1 MKFLKLGLAGQV
13 LAGITLLFLL
23 ITITTSLVSAWN
35 LDRQL
40 TREFETKGSAI
51 ANSIANSSIEV
62 LLARDGASLQAMIDG
77 FLDISGVGYV
87 FVLDGDNEIVSHT
100 FAPAIPAALVE
111 RASSGS
117 TSGGTTSVLAIDL
130 AEMGNYVDVAA
141 PILAGVAGTVHVG
154 MDRTFIE
161 REVRSAVLLQ
171 GLFMLGIFFVS
182 MVLAYVHITRVA
194 RPLVVLTT
202 HANRVASAGHLR
214 EIESAPEDDLTGIMD
229 PQVVRIAASATDEVG
244 ELASA
249 FQHMELELQRYIGNL
264 RRAQKDLE
272 LYNRTLEQKVD
283 ERTSELV
290 FKNSELESTLDK
302 LKQAQEQIVTSEKL
316 ASLGALTAGIAHEI
330 KNPLNFI
337 NNFAELSTE
346 LTTELGESIARH
358 VSAEAAADLTEV
370 VDMLKL
376 NVQKINE
383 HGKRADSIV
392 RNMLLHSRK
401 GKGERAQ
408 VDINALLAEYV
419 GLAYH
424 GMRGQDTKFNA
435 KLENHF
441 DPEVKTISAIPQ
453 DLSRAFLN
461 ILTNAC
467 YSLREKS
474 NKLGEAYSPVLSVS
488 TKAAGDYV
496 EIRIR
501 DNGTGIPDEVKAKI
515 FEPFFTTKPAGAGTG
530 LGLSMTFDILVQAHR
545 GKVDVATTLGE
556 FAEFIILLPRAEVSA
571 GASA

>member
-1 MKFLKLGLAGQV
+1 MTRPKVGLAGQV
-13 LAGITLLFLL
+13 LIGITLLFLL
-23 ITITTSLVSAWN
+23 ITVTTSLVSAWN

-62 LLARDGASLQAMIDG
+62 LLAREGSTLQAMIDG
-77 FLDISGVGYV
+77 FLDIAGVGYV
-87 FVLDGDNEIVSHT
+87 FVIDGDNEIVSHT
-100 FAPAIPAALVE
+100 FVPAIPVALVE
-111 RASSGS
+111 RASAFTGQ
-117 TSGGTTSVLAIDL
+117 TGNVATFDL
-130 AEMGNYVDVAA
+130 PEMGSFVDVAA

-154 MDRTFIE
+154 MDRRFID

-171 GLFMLGIFFVS
+171 GLFMLGIFTVS
-182 MVLAYVHITRVA
+182 MALAYVHIKRVA
-194 RPLVVLTT
+194 RPLVVLTA
-202 HANRVASAGHLR
+202 HANRVASDGHLR
-214 EIESAPEDDLTGIMD
+214 ELESADDHDLSGTMD
-229 PQVVRIAASATDEVG
+229 PQIVRIAASATDEVG

-264 RRAQKDLE
+264 RRAQIELE
-272 LYNRTLEQKVD
+272 EHNRTLEQKVE

-290 FKNSELESTLDK
+290 FKNAELETTLEK
-302 LKQAQEQIVTSEKL
+302 LKDAQEQIVASEKL

-346 LTTELGESIARH
+346 LTAELKESI
-358 VSAEAAADLTEV
+358 VKDVPAEAQANLVEV
-370 VDMLKL
+370 ADMLSM

-408 VDINALLAEYV
+408 VDINALLGEYV
-419 GLAYH
+419 ALAYQ
-424 GMRGQDTKFNA
+424 GMRGQDTAFNA
-435 KLENHF
+435 KLENRF
-441 DPEVKTISAIPQ
+441 DPAVGTISAIPQ

-474 NKLGEAYSPVLSVS
+474 RRLGDGYAPVLTVS
-488 TKAAGDYV
+488 TTTAGDFV

-515 FEPFFTTKPAGAGTG
+515 FEPFFTTKPAGSGTG

-545 GKVDVATTLGE
+545 GKVDVDTVIGE
-556 FAEFIILLPRAEVSA
+556 YAEFIIQLPRADLVAA
-571 GASA
+571 GAA